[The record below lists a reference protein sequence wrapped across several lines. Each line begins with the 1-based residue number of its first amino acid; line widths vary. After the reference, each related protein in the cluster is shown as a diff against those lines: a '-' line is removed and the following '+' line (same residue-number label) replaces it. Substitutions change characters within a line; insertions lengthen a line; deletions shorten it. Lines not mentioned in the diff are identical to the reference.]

1 MKHTVLMLVLVGSIA
16 HAGGRQ
22 EPDPGVEVDVRT
34 DVPVDVQVP
43 VDINAPVTVE
53 TPDIIV
59 EGTEVNPSLSVESP
73 VSVSAPVEVT
83 NIHNTRVP
91 RQVPNGYFNY
101 TPNYLNCGRVL
112 GFQFG
117 NTSGIG
123 SLGIPL
129 PRDRSCDLW
138 LAVNEAQENG
148 HILLSYAFMCEIRH
162 IKNTWG
168 KERCNE
174 ITDTA
179 GRWWELVIAPEP
191 PEEGEYE
198 TVGEEALE
206 VEHNLLAAVEH
217 EELEEEL
224 ARTRAKVTNQQQE
237 IDALRAEI
245 TNRTDAF
252 ERVQQ
257 VMVQEEEDKQAELTE
272 FLKALE
278 QRGEK

>member
-1 MKHTVLMLVLVGSIA
+1 MKYTVLMLVLVGSIA

-22 EPDPGVEVDVRT
+22 EPDPGVDVDVRT

-73 VSVSAPVEVT
+73 VSVNTPVQVQ
-83 NIHNTRVP
+83 NIHNTRIP

-101 TPNYLNCGRVL
+101 TPNFISCGRVI
-112 GFQFG
+112 GFQYG
-117 NTSGIG
+117 NSSGIG
-123 SLGIPL
+123 SFGVPWF
-129 PRDRSCDLW
+129 RDKSCDIW

-148 HILLSYAFMCEIRH
+148 HVLLSYAFMCEI
-162 IKNTWG
+162 KNIRTVWG
-168 KERCNE
+168 KEKCNT

-179 GRWWELVIAPEP
+179 GKWWEEVIEP
-191 PEEGEYE
+191 AGEYE
-198 TVGEEALE
+198 TVAEEAAQI
-206 VEHNLLAAVEH
+206 EHNLLANVEH
-217 EELEEEL
+217 DELEQEL